1 MLFNVYRPEDDHST
15 FGQIRCEQYTYATFA
30 IAIACPT
37 MAAHNNG
44 DAKNQSF
51 VSEMTDDPMIK
62 KLALKDPGPQN
73 IATISAGKSR
83 NEVIYSFNR

>member
-1 MLFNVYRPEDDHST
+1 
-15 FGQIRCEQYTYATFA
+15 
-30 IAIACPT
+30 